1 MFVLAN
7 NRMSG
12 DVVLLTVYVVVCIDP
27 LWLLCARVLVCVCVC
42 VCVWIIL
49 GESYTI
55 LIGMRMG
62 HILRTVSASR
72 HCEVSH

>member
-7 NRMSG
+7 NKISG
-12 DVVLLTVYVVVCIDP
+12 DVVLFTVYVVVCIDP
-27 LWLLCARVLVCVCVC
+27 LWLLCARVLVCVCV
-42 VCVWIIL
+42 WIIL

-55 LIGMRMG
+55 FIGMRMG
-62 HILRTVSASR
+62 HSLRTVSANR